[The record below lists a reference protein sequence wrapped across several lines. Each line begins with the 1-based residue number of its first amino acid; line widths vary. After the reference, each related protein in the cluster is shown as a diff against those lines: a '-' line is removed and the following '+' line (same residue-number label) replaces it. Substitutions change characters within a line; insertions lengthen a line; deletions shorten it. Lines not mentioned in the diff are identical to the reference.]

1 MKKPV
6 SLNKG
11 DKVAIVS
18 LSSGIFG
25 EKFCSHEVE
34 IAKKRLEDYGFEVVF
49 MPHALAGADY
59 VHNHP
64 EDRAKD
70 LKEAVLDPEIK
81 AIFTAIG
88 GDDTYRTIP
97 YLMDDPEFV
106 EGVKNNPKIFSG
118 FSDTTINHLM
128 FYKLGLKTF
137 YGPCIMI
144 DLAELDDEMLPYTKE
159 YFEKFMKSEDSFEI
173 EASDVWYVDRES
185 FGPDQIGVPRQAVVE
200 SRGYIT
206 LNGSGISRGELYG
219 GCIESL
225 YDAMTGSSY
234 KDEKDIIEKY
244 GILPTI
250 NEWKGKMLF
259 IETSELYATPD
270 DLKKMLLEFKSR
282 GILDAVN
289 GVLVGKPKNEVY
301 IEEYQ
306 KVYQE
311 VFSDLDTPVLYNLNF
326 GHALPRCL
334 IPYGATCEVDFDNK
348 KVKVVDAVLEKNND
362 KVLSKS

>member
-1 MKKPV
+1 MIKARNLV
-6 SLNKG
+6 KG

-25 EKFCSHEVE
+25 EEFCSHEVE

-49 MPHALAGADY
+49 MPHTLAGAKY
-59 VHNHP
+59 VSEHP
-64 EDRAKD
+64 EDRAAD
-70 LKEAVLDPEIK
+70 LKQAILDPEIK
-81 AIFTAIG
+81 AIITAIG

-97 YLMDDPEFV
+97 YLMDDLEFV

-137 YGPCIMI
+137 YGPCAMI
-144 DLAELDDEMLPYTKE
+144 DLAELDNDMLPYTKE
-159 YFEKFMKSEDSFEI
+159 HFEMFMKDSDSYEI
-173 EASDVWYVDRES
+173 ESSDIWYIDREDFS
-185 FGPDQIGVPRQAVVE
+185 PAQIGVPRVSVLE
-200 SRGYIT
+200 KNGYEV
-206 LNGSGISRGELYG
+206 LNGNGIVRGELYG

-234 KDEKDIIEKY
+234 AEEKEIIEKY
-244 GILPTI
+244 NILPTLE
-250 NEWKGKMLF
+250 EWKGKMLF
-259 IETSELYATPD
+259 IETSELYAKPE

-282 GILDAVN
+282 GILETVS
-289 GVLVGKPKNEVY
+289 GVLVGKPKNEVF
-301 IEEYQ
+301 IEEY
-306 KVYQE
+306 KDVYKE
-311 VFSDLDTPVLYNLNF
+311 VFGDLDTPVLYNMNF

-334 IPYGATCEVDFDNK
+334 LPYGVMCEVDFDNK
-348 KVKVVDAVLEKNND
+348 MVKVVEPILEKADN